1 MDEKHTTNH
10 KGNMVDIELAEPEDA
25 QRKKKH
31 YTTKHYLK
39 EIACCVCITLAL
51 IGASSVVHNHY
62 QNKWWDDCEAH
73 GGHIV
78 GTKVTETFFSEG
90 RMLRC
95 EGIDDDARRG

>member
-51 IGASSVVHNHY
+51 IGGRVGVCCSIGADYYYDLGGTGLRFSFCFSRSS
-62 QNKWWDDCEAH
+62 
-73 GGHIV
+73 
-78 GTKVTETFFSEG
+78 TEE
-90 RMLRC
+90 C
-95 EGIDDDARRG
+95 